1 MGTHSHKLA
10 HVLFC
15 TLLSRGCGRLGLA
28 GRRSRRCLRTRVVN
42 RLVPTAHR
50 PLPVARA
57 SKRAERRNE
66 RWLPLA
72 TIWEGQ
78 RRPSALR
85 WRTCA
90 RRESRRQRARL
101 ELRPADTYEALCDSL
116 IQLDEAVEEIFG
128 RVERRVAEEQRTLKG
143 LEERIER
150 AGVLARR
157 VAGSNAATCVL
168 SAARY
173 PAPDK
178 LPDYRRLFYDDEL
191 FAANARKVRRLEKL
205 DAVRVPIP
213 HLVSFSLAL
222 ALT

>member
-1 MGTHSHKLA
+1 MAETAAGTE
-10 HVLFC
+10 HVAKV
-15 TLLSRGCGRLGLA
+15 RL
-28 GRRSRRCLRTRVVN
+28 
-42 RLVPTAHR
+42 P
-50 PLPVARA
+50 
-57 SKRAERRNE
+57 
-66 RWLPLA
+66 W
-72 TIWEGQ
+72 
-78 RRPSALR
+78 
-85 WRTCA
+85 
-90 RRESRRQRARL
+90 L

-213 HLVSFSLAL
+213 HLVSFNLAL